1 MRVLIAQCNQCI
13 EAGSEY
19 PVGSIMMDAPAHSTM
34 QELIDIAKDR
44 KGWRSLVNEL
54 IFCEDSDSESDSEG
68 LVDSEFYDCMES

>member
-1 MRVLIAQCNQCI
+1 
-13 EAGSEY
+13 
-19 PVGSIMMDAPAHSTM
+19 MMDAPVHSTM